1 MGQYLAKFIMRTVC
15 LLIANTLTLYQ
26 LLPLLMYLALV
37 ALEHY
42 QNLQLIRR
50 LDQTMFG
57 ETATAVD
64 QMDYMDG
71 GYKTHYSNS

>member
-1 MGQYLAKFIMRTVC
+1 MCTVC
-15 LLIANTLTLYQ
+15 LPTANTLTLYQ
-26 LLPLLMYLALV
+26 LSPLLMYLALV

-50 LDQTMFG
+50 LDQTTFG
-57 ETATAVD
+57 ETATTVD

-71 GYKTHYSNS
+71 GYKIHYSNS